1 MCIRDLKGRLD
12 AMPSKAELPLVLRD
26 FKVPLLIYGPF
37 IEKCSN
43 AWRTLSGHKG
53 EQRIN
58 QVNTFFL

>member
-1 MCIRDLKGRLD
+1 
-12 AMPSKAELPLVLRD
+12 MPSKAELPLVLRD